1 MDQNDI
7 SSYRNRRVSV
17 LSTAAYVTV
26 LVCLAVT
33 VWVSDMSEYAQ
44 GVLTVVLGKYL
55 SYTDQVYAYDFGTTR
70 SSNAKDAT
78 IATLSNSAV
87 DQNLTKEQK

>member
-1 MDQNDI
+1 MDQQDI
-7 SSYRNRRVSV
+7 GAYKNRRISV
-17 LSTAAYVTV
+17 LSTTAYITV
-26 LVCLAVT
+26 LVCLGVT
-33 VWVSDMSEYAQ
+33 VWVSDMSEYVQ

-70 SSNAKDAT
+70 SSNTKDAT

-87 DQNLTKEQK
+87 DAQLTKEQK